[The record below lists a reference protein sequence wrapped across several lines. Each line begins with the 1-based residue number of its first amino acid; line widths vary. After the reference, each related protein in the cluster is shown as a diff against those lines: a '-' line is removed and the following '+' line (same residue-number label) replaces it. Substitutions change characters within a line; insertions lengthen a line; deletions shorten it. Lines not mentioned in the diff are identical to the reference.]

1 MQSGLSCFCAQCAGF
16 KNKDN
21 RGLIHR
27 YATSGQFTRED
38 LKAFFRE
45 FGLFPF
51 IHCAFEDPDFEVF
64 VRNGSLFHLLAGDIL
79 HQVCMCAS
87 LCCQ

>member
-16 KNKDN
+16 KDKDN

-27 YATSGQFTRED
+27 YATSGEFTRED
-38 LKAFFRE
+38 LKAFYRE

-87 LCCQ
+87 LYCQ